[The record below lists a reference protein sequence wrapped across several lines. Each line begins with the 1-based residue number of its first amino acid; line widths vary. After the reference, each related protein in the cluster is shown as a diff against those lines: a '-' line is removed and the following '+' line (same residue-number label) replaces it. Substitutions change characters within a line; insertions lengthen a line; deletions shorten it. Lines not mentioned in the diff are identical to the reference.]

1 VAYFQTADKLVFL
14 TTRNAV
20 RFHLDR
26 PLAELEA
33 ELDPQ
38 RFFRANRAFLVN
50 VDAVARCRSYGK
62 GKLIL
67 ELRPAA
73 NEEVVVSQERA
84 AAFRKWFGE

>member
-1 VAYFQTADKLVFL
+1 
-14 TTRNAV
+14 
-20 RFHLDR
+20 
-26 PLAELEA
+26 
-33 ELDPQ
+33 
-38 RFFRANRAFLVN
+38 